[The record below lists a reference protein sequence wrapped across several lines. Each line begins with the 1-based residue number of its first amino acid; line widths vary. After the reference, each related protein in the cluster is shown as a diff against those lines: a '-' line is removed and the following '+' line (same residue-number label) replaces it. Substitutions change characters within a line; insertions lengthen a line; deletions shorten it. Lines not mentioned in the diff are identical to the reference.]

1 LAKKHRG
8 GGHKTQKPSRSTSS
22 RPATPKTAAAPPAT
36 RLDKRIVAAIAGIA
50 VVVLL
55 GGFVA
60 VGSGL
65 GGSTPTPT
73 PTVVATPAPTVVA
86 LSAVPAPDI
95 EPAEAA
101 QRWAE
106 GALLLDVREND
117 EWDAGHVPG
126 STHIP
131 LSGLQARVG
140 ELPGDQTILVIC
152 RSGNRSQEARDLIAA
167 AGLTNVTSVNGG
179 VRAWQAA
186 GNPFEGS
193 ILG

>member
-1 LAKKHRG
+1 MAKKHRG
-8 GGHKTQKPSRSTSS
+8 GGHKTQKPARTSSS
-22 RPATPKTAAAPPAT
+22 RPAAPKAAPAPPPT
-36 RLDKRIVAAIAGIA
+36 RIDKRIVAVIAGIA

-55 GGFVA
+55 GGFLA
-60 VGSGL
+60 VGGGL
-65 GGSTPTPT
+65 GGAAATPTPAPTPT
-73 PTVVATPAPTVVA
+73 PTAVA

-101 QRWAE
+101 QRVGE

-117 EWDAGHVPG
+117 EWDAGHIPG

-131 LSGLQARVG
+131 LSELQGRIG
-140 ELPGDQTILVIC
+140 ELPTDQTIVVIC
-152 RSGNRSQEARDLIAA
+152 RSGNRSQQARDLILA

-186 GNPFEGS
+186 GYPFEGS